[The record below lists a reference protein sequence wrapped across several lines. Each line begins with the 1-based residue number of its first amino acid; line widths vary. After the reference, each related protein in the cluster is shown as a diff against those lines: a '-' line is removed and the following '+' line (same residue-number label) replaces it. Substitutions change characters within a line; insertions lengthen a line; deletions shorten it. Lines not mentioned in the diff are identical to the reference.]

1 MNYSNVTLRQV
12 LEVNLELER
21 ERLEKETI
29 PEMKRAI
36 ELHIKSL
43 EHKLL
48 FDVREF
54 INQLN

>member
-21 ERLEKETI
+21 ERLKETI

>member
-1 MNYSNVTLRQV
+1 MNFSTATLRQV

-21 ERLEKETI
+21 ERLSRETI

>member
-21 ERLEKETI
+21 ERLSKETI

-36 ELHIKSL
+36 ELHIRSL
-43 EHKLL
+43 ENRLA
-48 FDVREF
+48 FDFKEF
-54 INQLN
+54 INKLN